1 MRREGNDE
9 IFVMLQIIKIVLSFI
24 VISFGVVRPIGRES
38 FKKVFENYDRLGG
51 YRQADRTC
59 EIRNKQCFYTGEK
72 QGCLKFIVLAYYVH
86 IEHRAFKHKLHNLTE
101 SICH

>member
-59 EIRNKQCFYTGEK
+59 EIRNKQCFYTGVK
-72 QGCLKFIVLAYYVH
+72 QALFDIHCPCLLCAY
-86 IEHRAFKHKLHNLTE
+86 RTS
-101 SICH
+101 SI